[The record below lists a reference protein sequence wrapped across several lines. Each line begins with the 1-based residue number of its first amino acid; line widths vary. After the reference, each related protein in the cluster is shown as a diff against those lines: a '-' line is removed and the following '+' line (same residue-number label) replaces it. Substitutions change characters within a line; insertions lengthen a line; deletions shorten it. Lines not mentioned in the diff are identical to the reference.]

1 MSVEEKI
8 IAALAPF
15 GDPVE
20 KSLLYAAA
28 QDLPPRYYTFSC
40 SSFGADFGDDEPGH
54 ERWLVTVHYF
64 APLYNEDVPG
74 RVKKAKRALYRAG
87 FTWPST
93 VDASDQEGQHIVFEC
108 ALSEISDKAHYP
120 RRKIIREV
128 KRKASKIKAFNK
140 NFSDYFQEQFI
151 SKNL

>member
-1 MSVEEKI
+1 MDGAQGPAEGGGTVTVEERI
-8 IAALAPF
+8 VAALAPF

-74 RVKKAKRALYRAG
+74 RVKKTKRALYRAG

-93 VDASDQEGQHIVFEC
+93 VDASDQEGQHVVFEC
-108 ALSEISDKAHYP
+108 EIAEEVEPDGEVGSE
-120 RRKIIREV
+120 R
-128 KRKASKIKAFNK
+128 
-140 NFSDYFQEQFI
+140 
-151 SKNL
+151 L